1 MIVIAAVILA
11 TTVLLAMSVLQI
23 LVAAGRPYGAFVY
36 GGRHRVLPR
45 GLRVMSAVTVILYI
59 AFGAILVARA
69 GILPGKDALFI
80 RAMTWVLFAFA
91 TLSIALNALSQ
102 SRPERLTA
110 APASAVL
117 SMTALVLALA
127 G

>member
-11 TTVLLAMSVLQI
+11 TSVLLAMSVLQI

-45 GLRVMSAVTVILYI
+45 GLRVMSAVTVVLYI
-59 AFGAILVARA
+59 VFGAILFARA

-80 RAMTWVLFAFA
+80 LAMTWVLFDVT
-91 TLSIALNALSQ
+91 TLSIPLNAVSQ

-117 SMTALVLALA
+117 SMTTLVLALA